1 MVEYFWRK
9 EQIALVPVMDSSSLF
24 SSGAHLRLLVSL
36 EHATPEVICPDLI
49 ACNATVVHLVEPLV
63 SGLFHAVF
71 VAILTLLFRQVEA
84 LFYLLIEWSTQLL
97 SRAEFSLRPQVVLWQ
112 IRLRLEQRIVFLL
125 CQ

>member
-9 EQIALVPVMDSSSLF
+9 EQIALVLAMDSSSLF
-24 SSGAHLRLLVSL
+24 GGTHLCLLVPL
-36 EHATPEVICPDLI
+36 EHAAPEVIRPDLI

-63 SGLFHAVF
+63 GRLFHAIF

-84 LFYLLIEWSTQLL
+84 VFYLLIEWSTQRL

-112 IRLRLEQRIVFLL
+112 IRLRLEQRIVFFL
-125 CQ
+125 CH

>member
-1 MVEYFWRK
+1 MVEYFWRE

-49 ACNATVVHLVEPLV
+49 ACNATVIHLVEPLV

-84 LFYLLIEWSTQLL
+84 LFYLLIEWSTKRL

-112 IRLRLEQRIVFLL
+112 VRL
-125 CQ
+125 

>member
-1 MVEYFWRK
+1 
-9 EQIALVPVMDSSSLF
+9 MDSSSLF
-24 SSGAHLRLLVSL
+24 SSGAHLCLLVPL

-84 LFYLLIEWSTQLL
+84 VFYLLIEWSTQRL

-112 IRLRLEQRIVFLL
+112 IRPRLE
-125 CQ
+125 